1 MDVFLQ
7 IPDIKGYDY
16 FYTFD
21 YDSEK
26 DDLEECRETFNLN
39 DEQYEKYL
47 ENVKTHRELIY
58 SNKK

>member
-1 MDVFLQ
+1 MKKMDAFLQ
-7 IPDIKGYDY
+7 IPDIKRYDY

-26 DDLEECRETFNLN
+26 DDLEERRETFNLN

-47 ENVKTHRELIY
+47 KMLKRIEN
-58 SNKK
+58 

>member
-1 MDVFLQ
+1 MKKMDAFLQ
-7 IPDIKGYDY
+7 KPDIKRYDY

-26 DDLEECRETFNLN
+26 DDLEERRETFNLN

-47 ENVKTHRELIY
+47 KMLKRIEN
-58 SNKK
+58 